1 MNKKTTKKT
10 TIDRRCISADVQEF
24 LARGG
29 TISHAQPG
37 RRNPINEDRHNTF
50 LFLGPKR

>member
-1 MNKKTTKKT
+1 MNKKTTKKPT
-10 TIDRRCISADVQEF
+10 LDRGCIAADVQAF

-29 TISHAQPG
+29 KISSAQPA

-50 LFLGPKR
+50 LFLSPKR